1 MYHVIYRSVAFL
13 LHSRSPL
20 SPRQYARPS
29 WVTQLPSRMSFWTQS
44 TASRQRFKTKRVPPD
59 QQCLIFANPASSFAG
74 KKLEDGCTP
83 SLVLLRLSH
92 QVPST
97 MPRQISKTQKASIL
111 TNSAHL
117 HWQMAWGRPYSITL
131 EVESSDTIN
140 NIKAKIKDI
149 EDIPP
154 DQSCLTFTGE
164 DGHTPSPTRLSHQIP
179 STMSR
184 QRSRT
189 QKVFCYGYTNITY
202 PIVPTQI
209 LCYRV
214 SITLLIFLHILLY
227 HVSLLNPKT
236 PFLFTSILVI
246 LE

>member
-111 TNSAHL
+111 TNSASSSLANGLRTAILHHPWGWVIGYHQQHQGKNQGYRRHPSWPIMPHL
-117 HWQMAWGRPYSITL
+117 HWWGWPHSITHK
-131 EVESSDTIN
+131 VESSDTSSDTIN
-140 NIKAKIKDI
+140 NVKAKIKDT
-149 EDIPP
+149 EG
-154 DQSCLTFTGE
+154 F
-164 DGHTPSPTRLSHQIP
+164 
-179 STMSR
+179 
-184 QRSRT
+184 
-189 QKVFCYGYTNITY
+189 
-202 PIVPTQI
+202 
-209 LCYRV
+209 
-214 SITLLIFLHILLY
+214 LLWIY
-227 HVSLLNPKT
+227 
-236 PFLFTSILVI
+236 
-246 LE
+246 